1 MNMRASN
8 ILSRFSSKILI
19 GGVVFAL
26 GAGLAPSTFAQEST
40 MQESIIIVLDGSGSM
55 WGQIDGVPK
64 LTIARQTLREVLQS
78 VPSNIELGLVAY
90 GHRVKGDCGD
100 IELVVPAAIGTADE
114 IIDEVDNMSFLG
126 KTPLGDAVLFA
137 AEELKYT
144 EDKATIV
151 LITDGI
157 ETCGAKICELANS
170 LENLGLDF
178 KAHVVGFGLSEEEG
192 NQISCLANNTGG
204 EFFLANDAPSLVAA
218 LNQIVVA
225 IVPQTMFVARDQEGT
240 IVDDVPLVWEIR
252 NGVGD
257 VVVQATAAGSIR
269 EELEPGNYSVLVS
282 AEGIS
287 GGIEFVVE
295 PDAGEQKFDV
305 PVERIILSAELSA
318 PEQVAAG
325 SEFEVIWDG
334 PDDER
339 DYVTIVAIDAREGS
353 YLNYD
358 YTTNGSPASVR
369 APDETGMYELR
380 YVHGPS
386 DKTLATTQIEVVE
399 VFGTVEA
406 PDEVAAGA
414 EFEVIWSGPSNQGD
428 YITIVAAGAEE
439 KEFNDYAYTQNGSPA
454 KILAPDGIGEYE
466 VRYISGQSRTAL
478 ASTPIILT
486 PVAAKLQAPDQ
497 AASGSEFEVIWSG
510 PSNQGD
516 YITIVAA
523 GSEENEYEDY
533 AYTQNGSP
541 AKISA
546 PEAVGSYEVR
556 YVLGQ
561 GRRVLASVPIT
572 LTEVSAQ
579 LELQNMAFPGGTIVV
594 NWKGPN
600 NSGDYITIVEVG
612 APEGEFN
619 DYAYTRNGTSL
630 EIDVPRALG
639 DFEVRYV
646 MGQSERTLASV
657 VVTLAPASATL
668 SAPDRVG
675 AGGVVEITWTGP
687 GGANDFIEIVEAG
700 ADANASPQSQA
711 RTSQGSPLSLFAPD
725 SAGEYELRYKM
736 GDSGEVLASSP
747 LIVE

>member
-1 MNMRASN
+1 MNIRANN
-8 ILSRFSSKILI
+8 ISSRFSSKVMI
-19 GGVVFAL
+19 GGIVFAL
-26 GAGLAPSTFAQEST
+26 GAGLTANTFAQEST

-55 WGQIDGVPK
+55 WGQIEGVPK

-100 IELVVPAAIGTADE
+100 IELVVPAASGTADE

-126 KTPLGDAVLFA
+126 KTPLGDSVLFA

-157 ETCGAKICELANS
+157 ETCGANICELANS

-192 NQISCLANNTGG
+192 SQISCLANNTGG

-225 IVPQTMFVARDQEGT
+225 IVPRTMFVARDQEGV
-240 IVDDVPLVWEIR
+240 IVDDVSLVWEIR
-252 NGVGD
+252 NSVGD
-257 VVVQATAAGSIR
+257 VVAEAEAAGSIK

-287 GGIEFVVE
+287 GGIEFVIE
-295 PDAGEQKFDV
+295 PDAGEQNIDV
-305 PVERIILSAELSA
+305 PVERIILSAELSG

-339 DYVTIVAIDAREGS
+339 DYVTIVAVDAREGAFLG
-353 YLNYD
+353 YG
-358 YTTNGSPASVR
+358 YTQNGSPALVR
-369 APDETGMYELR
+369 APDEFGTYELR

-386 DKTLATTQIEVVE
+386 DKTLATAQIEVVE

-406 PDEVAAGA
+406 PAEVAAGA
-414 EFEVIWSGPSNQGD
+414 EFEVIWTGPSNQGDYITIVAAGAEESEFEDYAYTQNGSPAKITAPDGIGDFEVRYVFGQSRTVLASTPIVLTEVAAKLQAPDQVGSGSEIEVIWSGPSNQGD
-428 YITIVAAGAEE
+428 YITIVAAGAE
-439 KEFNDYAYTQNGSPA
+439 DSA
-454 KILAPDGIGEYE
+454 
-466 VRYISGQSRTAL
+466 
-478 ASTPIILT
+478 
-486 PVAAKLQAPDQ
+486 
-497 AASGSEFEVIWSG
+497 
-510 PSNQGD
+510 
-516 YITIVAA
+516 
-523 GSEENEYEDY
+523 YEDY

-541 AKISA
+541 AKISV

-561 GRRVLASVPIT
+561 GRRVLAFVPIT

-579 LELQNMAFPGGTIVV
+579 LELQNTAFPGGKIVV

-600 NSGDYITIVEVG
+600 NSGDYITIVEAG

-639 DFEVRYV
+639 NFEVRYV

-668 SAPDRVG
+668 SAPERIG
-675 AGGVVEITWTGP
+675 AGAVVEITWTGP
-687 GGANDFIEIVEAG
+687 DGANDSIEIVEAG
-700 ADANASPQSQA
+700 ADAGAKPQSQA

-725 SAGEYELRYKM
+725 NAGNYEVRYKM